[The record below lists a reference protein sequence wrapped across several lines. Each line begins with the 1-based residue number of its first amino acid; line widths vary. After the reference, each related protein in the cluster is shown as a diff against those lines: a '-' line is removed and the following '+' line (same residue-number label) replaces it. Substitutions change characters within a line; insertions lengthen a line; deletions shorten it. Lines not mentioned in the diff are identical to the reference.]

1 MKIFNL
7 VLAACF
13 VVFALL
19 QFNDDPND
27 VWFWVI
33 IYSLVAGIS
42 AFAAFGRYN
51 MWVIVIGIGMVVYEL
66 FRKFPAFA
74 QWMSD
79 GMPSIVEKME
89 ASSPYVELVR
99 EFLGLVIC
107 LAVLIFHYV
116 RYTKWRKTIE
126 TSSDRV
132 M

>member
-7 VLAACF
+7 ILAVCF
-13 VVFALL
+13 LVFAAL
-19 QFNDDPND
+19 QLNDDPND

-51 MWVIVIGIGMVVYEL
+51 MWVIMLGLAAVIYEL

-74 QWMSD
+74 QWISD

-107 LAVLIFHYV
+107 LVVLIYHYV
-116 RYTKWRKTIE
+116 RYTKWRRLQQ
-126 TSSDRV
+126 DG
-132 M
+132 

>member
-7 VLAACF
+7 ILAVCF
-13 VVFALL
+13 LVFASL

-33 IYSLVAGIS
+33 LYSLVAGIS

-51 MWVIVIGIGMVVYEL
+51 MWVIMLGLAAVVYEL

-74 QWMSD
+74 QWLSD

-99 EFLGLVIC
+99 EFLGLIIC
-107 LAVLIFHYV
+107 LAALIYHYV
-116 RYTKWRKTIE
+116 CYTKWRRMQK
-126 TSSDRV
+126 D
-132 M
+132 